1 MARTSAASAY
11 AKLTPNQ
18 ARLLLAGLAAALV
31 ISIGVT
37 LSPLRSTRLG
47 KPSQGEGDTGLYR
60 AEIARVHAGE
70 AYYQA
75 AAKELVARGYPT
87 QSVFNWRTPLPVW
100 ALGKLPDPALG
111 KAILILLALALV
123 VLGFEWM
130 SREEDS
136 RVGQARARERRP
148 TNSADRWWAGDRHG
162 GLDPPYDWRTAN
174 RFRLFFSAPLFVAL
188 LLAGTFFECTLD
200 DQYVSAELW
209 AGILLGL
216 SMAAYGLDRPY
227 LAAALGVAAL
237 FVREL
242 SLPYC
247 LLAAAL
253 AWRQDR
259 RRELLGWLAGLAAWA
274 LFFGLHALAVRNW
287 TPAGALAHHEGW
299 IQFGGLPF
307 VISTMQMQTCLVL
320 LPQWVTAIYFVAVL
334 LGLAGWQ
341 GKMGPRLGLTV
352 SLYVA
357 AFSVVGHDFNQYW
370 GELIV
375 PLACFGAARSVGAL
389 RDLFL
394 AAAGRPACGVGPVAN
409 LSTR

>member
-1 MARTSAASAY
+1 MAATSGSTAY
-11 AKLTPNQ
+11 AGLTPGQ
-18 ARLLLAGLAAALV
+18 ARLLLAGLAAALA
-31 ISIGVT
+31 ISVGVT
-37 LSPLRSTRLG
+37 LSPLRAG
-47 KPSQGEGDTGLYR
+47 KRGQSPFAGTAQRVLRTNGDCPLFPAEGEGDTGLYR
-60 AEIARVHAGE
+60 AEIKRIHAGE
-70 AYYQA
+70 GYYPA

-130 SREEDS
+130 SREEGEANSPHVPDGIFPS
-136 RVGQARARERRP
+136 PLAARH
-148 TNSADRWWAGDRHG
+148 S
-162 GLDPPYDWRTAN
+162 
-174 RFRLFFSAPLFVAL
+174 PLVFPLAAAL
-188 LLAGTFFECTLD
+188 LLAGTLFECTLD
-200 DQYVSAELW
+200 DQYVSPELW
-209 AGILLGL
+209 AGVLLGL
-216 SMAAYGLDRPY
+216 SMVAYGLKRPY

-253 AWRQDR
+253 AWRQGR
-259 RRELLGWLAGLAAWA
+259 RREVLGWAAGLAAWA
-274 LFFGLHALAVRNW
+274 LLFALHAMAVRNW
-287 TPAGALAHHEGW
+287 MPAHAIAHREGW

-307 VISTMQMQTCLVL
+307 VISIMQMHVGLLL
-320 LPQWVTAIYFVAVL
+320 LPQWVAAIYFVAVL
-334 LGLAGWQ
+334 FGVAGWQ
-341 GKMGPRLGLTV
+341 GEMGQRLGLTV

-375 PLACFGAARSVGAL
+375 PLACFGAARSVAAL
-389 RDLFL
+389 ADLL
-394 AAAGRPACGVGPVAN
+394 RAAARRPVGYA
-409 LSTR
+409 SA